1 MFGIPIDEGYA
12 TNILCDNQS
21 VVNISINIE
30 YVLTKK
36 DISIAYHYTRWN
48 VTAGVLSIAWING
61 IENLADPFTK
71 ILPAAVRE
79 YLFGNWA
86 Y

>member
-1 MFGIPIDEGYA
+1 MKTCIEAIRSLCFKLRMFGIPIDEGYA

-36 DISIAYHYTRWN
+36 DISIAYHYTR
-48 VTAGVLSIAWING
+48 
-61 IENLADPFTK
+61 
-71 ILPAAVRE
+71 
-79 YLFGNWA
+79 
-86 Y
+86 